1 MERMRQLVEILNKY
15 AYEYYVLD
23 NPTVSDAEYDKLYD
37 ELKKIEKETGTVLFD
52 SPTKRV
58 GGEPIS
64 SFKKHNHIERLY
76 SLDKSTTEEELFAF
90 DKKINTNGE
99 KYDYTVEYKFDGLTV
114 CLTYSNGKFV
124 RATTRGNGI
133 VGEDVTAQVL
143 TIKSFPL
150 KINYGGTLEVQGE
163 AIIRLSVLEEY
174 NKTATEPLKNARNA
188 VAGAIR
194 NLDPKETEKRHPE
207 IMFYNVNYMSEGEL
221 SSQKECVDFLKK
233 QGFKVHPF
241 FRICSDIKEVISAIK
256 EVENSRKTLDILTD
270 GAVIKV
276 NDFSR
281 RKELGATD
289 KFPRWAMAFKFEAEE
304 ITTILN
310 DVSWQV
316 GIVGEDVTAQV
327 LTIKS
332 FPLKI
337 NYGGTLEVQGE
348 AIIRLSVLEEYNKTA
363 TEPLKNARNAV
374 AGAIRNL
381 DPKETEKRHPEIMFY
396 NVNYMSEGE
405 LSSQK
410 ECVDFLKKQGFKVH
424 PFFRICSDIKEV
436 ISAIK
441 EVENS
446 RKTLDILTDGAVIK
460 VNDFSRRKELGA
472 TDKFPRWAMAFKFE
486 AEEITTILND
496 VSWQVGRTGKLTPLG
511 IVEPVEL
518 CGATVRKATLNNYGD
533 ILRKGVKKKARVLI
547 RRSNEVI
554 PEILGATEFYPDCE
568 EIPKPEICP
577 YCKTPLKE
585 VGANLFCPNKS
596 CPPRVVAKL
605 ANFASKNG
613 MNIEGFSEKTAAI
626 LFNAFGTQSFCDL
639 YSLERR
645 KVLALDGF
653 KDLKTDNILSS
664 IEKSKNVVLSNFIYA
679 LGIDNVGKKTAK
691 DLAENFKSIE
701 DLASASVETLSAI
714 DDIGEVI
721 AKCIVDYFSD
731 EENVSEIKKLFA
743 YGVKPYHQTNKKA
756 GVFSGEKVVLTGTLA
771 DYTRDEASKII
782 ENLGGEVV
790 GSVSKNT
797 TLVLA
802 GENAGSKLEKAKKLN
817 IKIIDEEDF
826 KLLIKS

>member
-256 EVENSRKTLDILTD
+256 EVENSRKTLD
-270 GAVIKV
+270 V
-276 NDFSR
+276 
-281 RKELGATD
+281 
-289 KFPRWAMAFKFEAEE
+289 
-304 ITTILN
+304 
-310 DVSWQV
+310 
-316 GIVGEDVTAQV
+316 
-327 LTIKS
+327 
-332 FPLKI
+332 
-337 NYGGTLEVQGE
+337 
-348 AIIRLSVLEEYNKTA
+348 
-363 TEPLKNARNAV
+363 
-374 AGAIRNL
+374 
-381 DPKETEKRHPEIMFY
+381 
-396 NVNYMSEGE
+396 
-405 LSSQK
+405 
-410 ECVDFLKKQGFKVH
+410 
-424 PFFRICSDIKEV
+424 
-436 ISAIK
+436 
-441 EVENS
+441 
-446 RKTLDILTDGAVIK
+446 LTDGAVIK

-605 ANFASKNG
+605 TNFASKNG

-802 GENAGSKLEKAKKLN
+802 GENAGSKLKKAKKLN